1 MCCCTCREYK
11 AVIWSLSVFIVI
23 GFVFFDL
30 LYVAVIL
37 NYCSQCTL
45 LHFYVINVC
54 EKIRHKAYPLGDAV
68 KVSDGNIKHVLYTHP
83 ITGGV

>member
-1 MCCCTCREYK
+1 MFLYRDYD
-11 AVIWSLSVFIVI
+11 AVIWPLLVFIVF
-23 GFVFFDL
+23 GFIFFDL

-68 KVSDGNIKHVLYTHP
+68 KVSGYGNMYCIYTHA
-83 ITGGV
+83 VLS